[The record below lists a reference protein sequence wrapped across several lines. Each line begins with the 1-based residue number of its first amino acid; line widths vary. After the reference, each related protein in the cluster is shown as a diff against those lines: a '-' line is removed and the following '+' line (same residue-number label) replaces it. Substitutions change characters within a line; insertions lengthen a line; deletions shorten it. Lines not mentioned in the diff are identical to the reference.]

1 MERNEMLLCLGIYG
15 KVTRMG
21 PHRDFWGPRLCKWSV
36 ALFRV
41 TENTIPW
48 WLLKLNELFH
58 LRAFHLRTDDSKDAN
73 VGDPTDVTL
82 KSFEDQWL
90 ELLFSGRSFKVKEMG
105 INDMMWVEPL
115 PLIYSLKAPVNKH
128 LVQRPGEGWVLF
140 IWATLR
146 AYDAIYTAEKK
157 CPFVICVNWAD
168 LRSQDWS
175 VLRRGSILLL
185 FDECASSV
193 RRGGMTMKP

>member
-168 LRSQDWS
+168 LRSQDSS

>member
-41 TENTIPW
+41 TENTSPW

-73 VGDPTDVTL
+73 VGDPTDVAL
-82 KSFEDQWL
+82 KSFEDQWP

-105 INDMMWVEPL
+105 INDTMWVESL
-115 PLIYSLKAPVNKH
+115 PLIYSLEAPVNKH

-157 CPFVICVNWAD
+157 NWAD
-168 LRSQDWS
+168 LRSQDGS
-175 VLRRGSILLL
+175 VLRRGSVLLL

-193 RRGGMTMKP
+193 HRGGMTMKP